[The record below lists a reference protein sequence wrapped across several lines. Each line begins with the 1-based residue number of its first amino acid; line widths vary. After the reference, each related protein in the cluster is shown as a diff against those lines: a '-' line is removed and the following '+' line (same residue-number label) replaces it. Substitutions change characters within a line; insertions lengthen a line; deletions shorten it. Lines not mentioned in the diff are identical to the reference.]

1 MAKGAGITRSVPPHK
16 WRHFLFTWLKKQG
29 LVALPLL
36 VCSKYHRLAVHN
48 YASIEVKNLARHV
61 GRVVRGQEH
70 IGRRKLIRL
79 TWPLHRHLLA
89 KLLNLL
95 FGHGL
100 YNQGRPD
107 GSRGYR
113 VNSNAFLNKGL

>member
-29 LVALPLL
+29 LVALPLI
-36 VCSKYHRLAVHN
+36 VCSKYHRLAVYN

-70 IGRRKLIRL
+70 IGRCKLIRL
-79 TWPLHRHLLA
+79 TWPLQLTSLPVSPR
-89 KLLNLL
+89 
-95 FGHGL
+95 
-100 YNQGRPD
+100 
-107 GSRGYR
+107 R
-113 VNSNAFLNKGL
+113 VVLVVRRYALIRSA

>member
-1 MAKGAGITRSVPPHK
+1 METSYPARFALRVYHTVKAQKAGV
-16 WRHFLFTWLKKQG
+16 
-29 LVALPLL
+29 VALPLL
-36 VCSKYHRLAVHN
+36 VCSKYYRLAVHN

-70 IGRRKLIRL
+70 IGRSKLIRL
-79 TWPLHRHLLA
+79 TWPPHRHLLA

-100 YNQGRPD
+100 YNQR
-107 GSRGYR
+107 RT
-113 VNSNAFLNKGL
+113 NTNILFFLTFEEFLDAS

>member
-1 MAKGAGITRSVPPHK
+1 METSYQLVSVCECTTRS
-16 WRHFLFTWLKKQG
+16 RLKKQG
-29 LVALPLL
+29 VVALPLL

-100 YNQGRPD
+100 YNQDRTNTNILFFLTFEEF
-107 GSRGYR
+107 GSDPM
-113 VNSNAFLNKGL
+113 K

>member
-29 LVALPLL
+29 VVALPLL

-100 YNQGRPD
+100 YNQKELE
-107 GSRGYR
+107 SASQSL
-113 VNSNAFLNKGL
+113 VI